1 MSFQKLPTPE
11 NIFKKIMGPRSFQVF
26 TERHARQALEKTTF
40 RIIFRITTTLLL
52 SEDAICYW
60 VKSFRMR
67 EAVKI
72 KTLWPVVNTFVPA
85 VGLLY
90 ENVNNDYSFPD

>member
-1 MSFQKLPTPE
+1 MPGARENHFQNHFP
-11 NIFKKIMGPRSFQVF
+11 NYS
-26 TERHARQALEKTTF
+26 
-40 RIIFRITTTLLL
+40 TTLLL

-90 ENVNNDYSFPD
+90 ENVNNNYS